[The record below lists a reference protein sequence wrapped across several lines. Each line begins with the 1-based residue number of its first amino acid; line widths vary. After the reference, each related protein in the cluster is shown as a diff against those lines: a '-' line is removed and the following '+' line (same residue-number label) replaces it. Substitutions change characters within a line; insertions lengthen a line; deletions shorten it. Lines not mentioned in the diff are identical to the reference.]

1 MENLDMMS
9 SRRSFL
15 ARSAASGA
23 AFALAGLP
31 ALRPAA
37 AQALAEINIAAIPSD
52 ISGSAYYAAA
62 NGYFKKAGMEASFGS
77 FTSGPAIT
85 AAVVSGAADVGYSNV
100 ISLAIAHTKG
110 LPVTILVPA
119 NLHVHEAP
127 TAGLLAVKAD
137 SPIKTAKDFNNKI
150 IAVIGLNNIADI
162 AAREWIDKNGGDSK
176 TVKSVELPFST
187 MKPALEAGRV
197 DGAVLDTTG
206 DPLLGKPGDTL
217 RLVASTF
224 DAVSTHFAPSVW
236 FTTTDW
242 VTKNPARAKAFVAAM
257 REAGAWA
264 NTHHRESAII
274 LANYA
279 HNTPE
284 QIDSYTRVTY
294 GDKLPPE
301 LIQPNI
307 DAAFKYG
314 VIKAVFPASEI
325 ISPASA

>member
-1 MENLDMMS
+1 MQDA

-15 ARSAASGA
+15 ARSAVSA
-23 AFALAGLP
+23 AALATVSITS
-31 ALRPAA
+31 LRPAF
-37 AQALAEINIAAIPSD
+37 AQALAPLNVAAIPSD

-62 NGYFKKAGMEASFGS
+62 NGYFKKAGLEASFGA
-77 FTSGPAIT
+77 FMSGPAIA
-85 AAVVSGAADVGYSNV
+85 AAVVSGAADIGYSNV

-119 NLHVHEAP
+119 NLHVSAAP
-127 TAGLLAVKAD
+127 TAGLLAVRAD
-137 SPIKTAKDFNNKI
+137 SPIKSAKDFSGKI

-176 TVKSVELPFST
+176 SVKSVELPFST
-187 MKPALEAGRV
+187 MKAAIEAGRV
-197 DGAVLDTTG
+197 DGGVLDTTA
-206 DPLLGKPGDTL
+206 DPTLGKPGDTL
-217 RLVASTF
+217 RLIGSTF
-224 DAVSTHFAPSVW
+224 DAVSTRFAPSVW

-242 VTKNPARAKAFVAAM
+242 IAKNPARAKAVVTAM
-257 REAGAWA
+257 RDAGAWA
-264 NTHHRESAII
+264 NTHHHESAEI
-274 LANYA
+274 LSKYA

-307 DAAFKYG
+307 DAAAKYG
-314 VIKAVFPASEI
+314 LIPKAFPASEI
-325 ISPASA
+325 ISSVSP

>member
-1 MENLDMMS
+1 MHDA

-15 ARSAASGA
+15 TQSAASA
-23 AFALAGLP
+23 AALAMAGFST
-31 ALRPAA
+31 LRPAS
-37 AQALAEINIAAIPSD
+37 AQALAPINVAAIPSD

-62 NGYFKKAGMEASFGS
+62 NGYFKKAGMEATFGS
-77 FTSGPAIT
+77 FNSGPAIA

-100 ISLAIAHTKG
+100 ISLAIAHSKG

-119 NLHVHEAP
+119 NLHVHNAP

-137 SPIKTAKDFNNKI
+137 SPIKTAKDFNGKI

-162 AAREWIDKNGGDSK
+162 AAREWIDKNGGDAK
-176 TVKSVELPFST
+176 TVKSVELPFSA
-187 MKPALEAGRV
+187 MKAAIEAGRV
-197 DGAVLDTTG
+197 DGGVLDATG
-206 DPLLGKPGDTL
+206 DPTLGKPGDTL

-224 DAVSTHFAPSVW
+224 DAVSQRFAPSVW

-242 VTKNPARAKAFVAAM
+242 VTKNPARAKAFVGAM

-264 NTHHRESAII
+264 NTHHKESAII
-274 LANYA
+274 LAKYA
-279 HNTPE
+279 NNTPE
-284 QIDSYTRVTY
+284 QIDSYTRATY
-294 GDKLPPE
+294 GDKLPPD

-314 VIKAVFPASEI
+314 LIKTAFPASDI
-325 ISPASA
+325 ISAASA